1 VLKIPSATFVTSR
14 ADLKTPIRPSLPEI
28 AFGGRSNVGKSSLIN
43 SLLNR
48 HKLALVSKRPGK
60 TQLLNYFLVDNRYYF
75 VDLPGY
81 GFARVPKALR
91 EQWGELVEGFLRESK
106 QLRCVIVILDSRH
119 GATNDDLELIHWLQ
133 AYKRPFILVLT
144 KVDKLSST
152 EEREHIP
159 QLFEELQ
166 EYKPIS
172 ILAYSSSQH
181 RGREELWNEIIE
193 MLKGPPVVPLL
204 K

>member
-48 HKLALVSKRPGK
+48 HRLALVSKRPGK
-60 TQLLNYFLVDNRYYF
+60 TQLLNYYLVDNRYYF

-106 QLRCVIVILDSRH
+106 QLRCVIVILDIRH
-119 GATNDDLELIHWLQ
+119 GATNDDHELLRWLQ
-133 AYKRPFILVLT
+133 MYRRPFIIVLT
-144 KVDKLSST
+144 KSDKLSTTESRST
-152 EEREHIP
+152 MERL
-159 QLFEELQ
+159 QKELQ
-166 EYKPIS
+166 DYAPVS
-172 ILAYSSSQH
+172 ILPYSSTDH
-181 RGREELWNEIIE
+181 RGREELWNEILE
-193 MLKGPPVVPLL
+193 MLKKPPVVPLL